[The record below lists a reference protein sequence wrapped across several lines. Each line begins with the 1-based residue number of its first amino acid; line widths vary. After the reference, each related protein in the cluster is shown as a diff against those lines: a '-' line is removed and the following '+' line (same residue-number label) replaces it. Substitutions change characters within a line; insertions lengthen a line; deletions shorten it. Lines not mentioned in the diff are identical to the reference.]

1 MLYLQQKNKSL
12 KNVTLTLN
20 KKAIQQSEY
29 VKYLG
34 VLIDSRLSFSHHI
47 TSISKK
53 MSRVTGLM
61 YRIRSCVNNKTLKM
75 IYYSLIYPHLLYGI
89 PIWGNADDIHINP
102 LLILQKKAVRL
113 IMNKQRNIHTIYK
126 LPGEPITYWYVD
138 TFLKVPSGPLF
149 IELEILYIQDIF
161 KMITLNF
168 VYDSLH
174 KLNPEQFHVYYRHS
188 ANIHNTAASRDNNL
202 DTPMVRTVTYG
213 LKSIKYTGCILW
225 NDLPM
230 AVRNAT
236 CKKSFT
242 RSVKKHLISTYQV

>member
-126 LPGEPITYWYVD
+126 LPGEPIT
-138 TFLKVPSGPLF
+138 
-149 IELEILYIQDIF
+149 
-161 KMITLNF
+161 
-168 VYDSLH
+168 
-174 KLNPEQFHVYYRHS
+174 
-188 ANIHNTAASRDNNL
+188 
-202 DTPMVRTVTYG
+202 
-213 LKSIKYTGCILW
+213 C
-225 NDLPM
+225 
-230 AVRNAT
+230 
-236 CKKSFT
+236 
-242 RSVKKHLISTYQV
+242 